1 MVTSIHQSRLEA
13 LRMLLAAADLDA
25 LLVTGPENR
34 RYLSGFSAD
43 DPFWGALLIGRQG
56 QVLLTDF
63 RYYEW
68 AVKEARDFEVV
79 LYRESLAATL
89 AELLKQHGLT
99 RLGFEADHLTLSQH
113 QRLVK
118 ASHDLGV
125 EWMAQEELVEGLREV
140 KDPGELAAMAKA
152 LKFTEAVLRQVAQ
165 KLAPGISERRLAWEI
180 EKRFRQRG
188 AAVAFPPIV
197 AAGPNGAVPHH
208 QPGDYRLQEG
218 EPIIIDLGAR
228 MDGYAADLTRTLV
241 LGPPDDQFRRL
252 YGLVRAAQERAQQGL
267 KAGMDTVAADAL
279 ARDLIAE
286 AGYGEAFG
294 HSLGHG
300 VGLAVHEA
308 PALSPVKER
317 SRVLKAG
324 SVVTVEPGIYL
335 TGWGGVRL
343 ENMALITPEGAQVL
357 TKYGYYEW

>member
-1 MVTSIHQSRLEA
+1 MDTADYQ
-13 LRMLLAAADLDA
+13 LRLDA
-25 LLVTGPENR
+25 LRELLAREGLDAFLVTGPENR
-34 RYLSGFSAD
+34 RYLSGFTAE
-43 DPFWGALLIGRQG
+43 DPNGGALLVGGRY

-68 AVKEARDFEVV
+68 ATQEAQAFEVV
-79 LYRESLAATL
+79 RYRESLAATL
-89 AELLKQHGLT
+89 AELLKQHGLK

-125 EWMAQEELVEGLREV
+125 EWIAQEELVEGLREV
-140 KDPGELAAMAKA
+140 KDPGELAAMDKA
-152 LKFTEAVLRQVAQ
+152 LKFTEAVLMQVAQ

-180 EKRFRQRG
+180 EKRCRQRG

-208 QPGDYRLQEG
+208 QPGDYRLREG

-228 MDGYAADLTRTLV
+228 MDGYAADLTRTFV

-252 YGLVRAAQERAQQGL
+252 YELVRAAQERAQEGL
-267 KAGMDTVAADAL
+267 KAGMDTVGADAL

-343 ENMALITPEGAQVL
+343 ENMALITPEGARVL
-357 TKYGYYEW
+357 TRFGYYAW